1 MPNTSPLWAHCRA
14 LGDSVKRVSWLPNPE
29 ARGPGLIHPDLPG
42 IGAGLPAEAVD
53 FLAFQDCHLGS
64 QEHAS
69 RQRNAVSGSWKPSL
83 RAPGRGPHPPQGSLS
98 RQRRVTPQGSPW
110 CVSTRGWLPSLQPVL
125 GKRRRLPSAAA
136 AEPSP
141 LAIDWGSSGRGGQP
155 MPDPLLELISIH
167 ADSLSLA
174 QCPK

>member
-1 MPNTSPLWAHCRA
+1 MPSTSPLWAHCRA
-14 LGDSVKRVSWLPNPE
+14 LGDSVKQVCWLPNPE
-29 ARGPGLIHPDLPG
+29 ARGPGPIHPDLPG
-42 IGAGLPAEAVD
+42 IGVGLPAEAVD

-69 RQRNAVSGSWKPSL
+69 RQRNAVSGSWKPS
-83 RAPGRGPHPPQGSLS
+83 RWAPWRGPHPPQGSLS
-98 RQRRVTPQGSPW
+98 RQRCVTPQGSPW

-125 GKRRRLPSAAA
+125 GKRRRLPSAGA

-141 LAIDWGSSGRGGQP
+141 PAIDWGSSGRGGLP

-167 ADSLSLA
+167 AVSLSLA